1 MKTLFSVTL
10 ICIALL
16 LVTSCAPELTQFP
29 TAPTIKK
36 HYMIEVKG
44 QISVLNYNGF
54 TIENVDSLFP
64 MTENEVARCL
74 EFDVVTWMPYK
85 IKFLQQVPLSS
96 CNLIGGY
103 QAGEIQAILNFISDV
118 YAWADK
124 KKHCF
129 KGN

>member
-1 MKTLFSVTL
+1 MKTCLSVIL

-29 TAPTIKK
+29 TAPKIKK
-36 HYMIEVKG
+36 HFMVEVRNEE
-44 QISVLNYNGF
+44 SVRFYGAF
-54 TIENVDSLFP
+54 AIENTEAIFP
-64 MTENEVARCL
+64 MASNEVARCL

-85 IKFLQQVPLSS
+85 IKFLQQAPMST

-103 QAGEIQAILNFISDV
+103 APSEIQSILNFISDV